1 MVQNND
7 RMKIIPIV
15 ITWKVAKDFLL
26 ICLGAFLQA
35 LAMRLFLV
43 PAQLV
48 VGGVSGIAQIVN
60 HFTGWPI
67 GVMTLVGNI
76 PLIIL
81 GWRHL
86 GGTRFV
92 LRTTFSVICFSIF
105 TDVLVFFLPANGL
118 TSDILLD
125 TLYGAVLSGIGYGLV
140 YRGKGTSG
148 GSDILARILNHW
160 RGVSLSQSYLM
171 VDTLVILAA
180 GLTFNWEKALYALV
194 MLYVSGLAAEAA
206 TEGSGIA
213 RTVMVVTSQPEKIAE
228 TILVQMER
236 GVTQIPVRGAYT
248 GAHRTML
255 YCVVSRSEV
264 SQIEA
269 LITEIDKTAFIVIG
283 HAHEAI
289 GEGFREL
296 EGQ

>member
-1 MVQNND
+1 MMQNNN
-7 RMKIIPIV
+7 RMKIIPVV
-15 ITWKVAKDFLL
+15 ITWAAMEDYLL

-60 HFTGWPI
+60 HFTHWPI

-76 PLIIL
+76 PLFII
-81 GWRHL
+81 GWRYL
-86 GGTRFV
+86 GGHRFA
-92 LRTTFSVICFSIF
+92 LRTAFSVICFSIF
-105 TDVLVFFLPANGL
+105 TDVLVFFLPEKGI
-118 TSDILLD
+118 TSDLLLN
-125 TLYGAVLSGIGYGLV
+125 TLYGAVISGIGYGMV

-148 GSDILARILNHW
+148 GSDILARIVNHW

-171 VDTLVILAA
+171 VDALVIFAA
-180 GLTFNWEKALYALV
+180 GFTFGWEKALYALV

-206 TEGSGIA
+206 TEGSSIA
-213 RTVMVVTSQPEKIAE
+213 RTVMVITSDPEKIAE
-228 TILVQMER
+228 MILLEMER
-236 GVTQIPVRGAYT
+236 GVTEIPARGAYT
-248 GAHRTML
+248 GEHRTLL

-264 SQIEA
+264 PQVKS
-269 LITEIDKTAFIVIG
+269 LIYEIDKDAFIVIG
-283 HAHEAI
+283 HAHEAL

-296 EGQ
+296 EG

>member
-1 MVQNND
+1 MMQNND
-7 RMKIIPIV
+7 RMKIIPVV
-15 ITWKVAKDFLL
+15 ITWKSVRDYIL

-35 LAMRLFLV
+35 LSMRLFLV

-60 HFTGWPI
+60 HLSGLPI
-67 GVMTLVGNI
+67 GLMTLVGNI
-76 PLIIL
+76 PLFIL
-81 GWRHL
+81 GWRYL
-86 GGTRFV
+86 GGQRFA
-92 LRTTFSVICFSIF
+92 LRTAFSVLCFSFF
-105 TDVLVFFLPANGL
+105 TDILVFFLPESGL

-125 TLYGAVLSGIGYGLV
+125 TLYGAVLSGIGYGIV

-148 GSDILARILNHW
+148 GSDILARILNRW

-171 VDTLVILAA
+171 VDALVIFAA
-180 GLTFNWEKALYALV
+180 GFTFNWEKALYALV

-228 TILVQMER
+228 TILMQMER

-248 GAHRTML
+248 GENRTML
-255 YCVVSRSEV
+255 YCVVSRAEV

-289 GEGFREL
+289 GEGFREV